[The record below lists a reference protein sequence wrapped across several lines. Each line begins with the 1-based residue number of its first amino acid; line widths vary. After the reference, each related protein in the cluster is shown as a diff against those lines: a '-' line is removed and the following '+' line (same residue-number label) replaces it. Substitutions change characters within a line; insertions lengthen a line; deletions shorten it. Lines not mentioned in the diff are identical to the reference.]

1 MTSMTPVPE
10 VQSTPEGR
18 SPTPGRGWLWT
29 LLVLILIGGAVTLAV
44 WLLPTSTAIQSE
56 TFDGEVGQLMI
67 DVTGGVDLVAG
78 EQTEVTIT
86 KEWLFAGEPTVVVT
100 YENGVARVEGECS
113 WFQINCTTSVSG
125 TVASDA
131 MVEVRTSAGSID
143 VRGTTGG
150 TDLETSAGSV
160 NVDDVAGP
168 ARLVTSAGNITGSL
182 ADGDVEAETSAGL
195 VELTVLGEFT
205 SLSASTSA
213 GNVDLT
219 VPDDVYDVDADT
231 AAGSVNINV
240 ATDPSAGR
248 RIFAES
254 SAGSITI
261 SPAP

>member
-1 MTSMTPVPE
+1 MTSIT
-10 VQSTPEGR
+10 
-18 SPTPGRGWLWT
+18 PTPNLESKPPGAAPPPNRTWLWV
-29 LLVLILIGGAVTLAV
+29 LLALIVLGGAVALAV
-44 WLLPTSTAIQSE
+44 WLLPTSTATQNE

-67 DVTGGVDLVAG
+67 EVTGSVDLVAG
-78 EQTEVTIT
+78 DQTEVTIT
-86 KEWLFAGEPTVVVT
+86 KEWLFAGEPTVEVT

-125 TVASDA
+125 TVAADA
-131 MVEVRTSAGSID
+131 VVEVRTSAGSID
-143 VRGTTGG
+143 LRGTTSGV
-150 TDLETSAGSV
+150 DLETSAGSV
-160 NVDDVAGP
+160 NVDDITGQ

-182 ADGDVEAETSAGL
+182 ADGNVEAETSAGL
-195 VELTVLGEFT
+195 IELTVLGEFT

-231 AAGSVNINV
+231 SVGSVNISV

-248 RIFAES
+248 HIFAES